1 LGGNYLKKNKKHSP
15 RHSPS
20 FVLLFL
26 SRGPSYG
33 GAILKMMEE
42 EIPCF
47 LGDSAMIYRML
58 QELEEQEAV
67 VSQWE
72 MLENGRPVKY
82 YHLTDKGWE
91 QLLEDEEEMR
101 KRMNNHLF
109 FLKELE
115 KAKSN
120 RGK

>member
-1 LGGNYLKKNKKHSP
+1 MKKNKKYSP

-26 SRGPSYG
+26 SRGPNYG

-47 LGDSAMIYRML
+47 LGDSAMVYRML
-58 QELEEQEAV
+58 QELEEDGAV
-67 VSQWE
+67 VAQWE
-72 MLENGRPVKY
+72 VQESGRPTKN
-82 YHLTDKGWE
+82 YHLTDDGWK

-109 FLKELE
+109 FLEELE
-115 KAKSN
+115 RVKEN
-120 RGK
+120 RK